1 MVRERWMAVLCS
13 VLLAFA
19 TGCGNGAGPS
29 DETIVTSIQGK
40 MFSEPALKA
49 STISVKAK
57 DGVVTLS
64 GQLPDE
70 AARETAQKIASEAV
84 GVSKVIDR
92 TTVAVQQ
99 AAVEAAPS
107 AAPVAPVAIVKARPE
122 PAAKQVIAAAPPAKK
137 SAPPPSTP
145 AQPAPAPSQPQN
157 ADDSQRRVISRD
169 VIPPPAAPSE
179 PVADPG
185 PIAMAGSPAAVAP
198 SAPVAAVPP
207 PKPQPV
213 IVRIPEGAVVSVRTI
228 DAIDSSVNHTG
239 QTFRGS
245 LDAPIVVNDK
255 VVVPKD
261 SSVILKLISADS
273 AGHISGRSE
282 LTVSLDSFTFQGKK
296 YLVATSDVQQK
307 GASRGKKSA
316 AVIGG
321 GAVLGA
327 VIGGLA
333 GGGKGAAIGAAAGGG
348 AGTAVQAVTK
358 GEQVKIP
365 AETKLDFTLHAP
377 VEVSYLPGKSVP
389 GMNADATHNAAG

>member
-1 MVRERWMAVLCS
+1 
-13 VLLAFA
+13 
-19 TGCGNGAGPS
+19 
-29 DETIVTSIQGK
+29 
-40 MFSEPALKA
+40 
-49 STISVKAK
+49 
-57 DGVVTLS
+57 
-64 GQLPDE
+64 
-70 AARETAQKIASEAV
+70 
-84 GVSKVIDR
+84 
-92 TTVAVQQ
+92 
-99 AAVEAAPS
+99 
-107 AAPVAPVAIVKARPE
+107 
-122 PAAKQVIAAAPPAKK
+122 
-137 SAPPPSTP
+137 
-145 AQPAPAPSQPQN
+145 
-157 ADDSQRRVISRD
+157 
-169 VIPPPAAPSE
+169 
-179 PVADPG
+179 
-185 PIAMAGSPAAVAP
+185 
-198 SAPVAAVPP
+198 
-207 PKPQPV
+207 
-213 IVRIPEGAVVSVRTI
+213 
-228 DAIDSSVNHTG
+228 
-239 QTFRGS
+239 

-365 AETKLDFTLHAP
+365 AETRLDFTLHAP

-389 GMNADATHNAAG
+389 GMNADATQTLQANPVAGTKNGSSGPELKRAPGSESPQDPPANNQGQQPPQM